1 MKSIIKAKQIF
12 TLSNN
17 HPVCKIMV
25 VEDGQILEILDQM
38 PEKIDPD
45 YELVSLEDY
54 YIYPAFNDTHM
65 HLVGYGA
72 YLNQCQLD
80 KSNSIANL
88 KCLLSDYASST
99 DVPIIIGRGWNHDY
113 FDEGRLP
120 TRYDLDEACSDRPV
134 ILHRVCGHIAV
145 VNSKA
150 LEMYSITEDT
160 LIEGGGI
167 DLNNGLPTGILREN
181 ALSLVQGTL
190 TKEDIRNY
198 IKSAQLKLNAY
209 GITSVQ
215 TDDLIMV
222 PMSRHGEIL
231 EIFSDMAIHGELSV
245 RVYQQSQFFTV
256 ENFEKHLSNGYQ
268 QNSGNLFFKNG
279 PLKILADGSLGAR
292 TAKLRKPYQDDSNA
306 KGILI
311 HSEREL
317 IALIDCAFKHNVD
330 VAVHGIGDY
339 TIEFLITQLTEL
351 QKKYPNRKGRNA
363 IIHCQIMDKS
373 MIDAMSKSN
382 INALVQPVF
391 LEYDM
396 TIVENRV
403 GRALASTSY
412 AYKSMQQA
420 GIVLG
425 FGSDAPVEDPNP
437 LRSIYYAITRQ
448 RPDGQ
453 SFFKEECLTLNEAL
467 KAFTTDAAIFSYEE
481 HIKGKL
487 DKGYLADFVCFSKPL
502 DSMNSQ
508 ELLEARVE
516 ATYIGGK
523 CVYTLSHP
531 KA

>member
-1 MKSIIKAKQIF
+1 MKSIVKAKQIY

-17 HPVCKIMV
+17 HPECKIMII
-25 VEDGQILEILDQM
+25 EEGHILEILDQM
-38 PEKIDPD
+38 PEINDAD
-45 YELVSLEDY
+45 YELISLEDS

-72 YLNQCQLD
+72 YLSQCQLER
-80 KSNSIANL
+80 SNSIASL
-88 KCLLSDYASST
+88 KQFLYDYASSSDAPT
-99 DVPIIIGRGWNHDY
+99 IVGRGWNHDY

-120 TRYDLDEACSDRPV
+120 TRYDLDEVCSDRPV
-134 ILHRVCGHIAV
+134 VLHRVCGHIAV

-150 LEMYSITEDT
+150 LEMYAITENT

-167 DLNNGLPTGILREN
+167 DLNNGIPTGILREN
-181 ALSLVQGTL
+181 ALSLVQSTL
-190 TKEDIRNY
+190 SKEDIRNY
-198 IKSAQLKLNAY
+198 IKNAQLKLNAY

-222 PMSRHGEIL
+222 PISRHGEIL
-231 EIFSDMAIHGELSV
+231 ELFNDMSIHDELTV

-256 ENFEKHLSNGYQ
+256 ENFEKHLSNGYR
-268 QNSGNLFFKNG
+268 QNVGNLFFKNG

-292 TAKLRKPYQDDSNA
+292 TAKLRRPYQDDSNA
-306 KGILI
+306 QGIFI
-311 HSEREL
+311 HSESEL
-317 IALIDCAFKHNVD
+317 KALIDCAFKHNVD

-339 TIEFLITQLTEL
+339 TIEFLITQITEL
-351 QKKYPNRKGRNA
+351 QKKYPIRNGRNA

-373 MIDAMSKSN
+373 MIEAMSKSN

-412 AYKSMQQA
+412 AFKSMQEA
-420 GIVLG
+420 GILLG

-453 SFFKEECLTLNEAL
+453 SFFKEESITLDEAL
-467 KAFTTDAAIFSYEE
+467 KAFTTHAATFSYEE

-487 DKGYLADFVCFSKPL
+487 DKGYLADFICFSKPL
-502 DSMNSQ
+502 ESMSPQ
-508 ELLEARVE
+508 ELLTARVE
-516 ATYIGGK
+516 ATYLGGK
-523 CVYTLSHP
+523 CVYTRS
-531 KA
+531 